1 MSRDLS
7 SMPCSATP
15 LVAIVDGS
23 EWADK
28 IQVISNAARA
38 GRIDKKPMTLR
49 RGTCHLCPARRHL
62 SWLLLMGRS
71 GPTRYSQSRAN
82 RQEAD
87 DAASRDLS
95 SMPCSATPLVAI
107 VDGSEWAD
115 KIQVINAARA
125 GRIDKKPMTLRRGT
139 CHLCPAR
146 RHLSWLLLMGQSGL
160 TRYRL

>member
-1 MSRDLS
+1 MTSNLIIRCSQSRANRQEADDAASRDLS

-115 KIQVINAARA
+115 KIQVISSLF
-125 GRIDKKPMTLRRGT
+125 MF
-139 CHLCPAR
+139 
-146 RHLSWLLLMGQSGL
+146 
-160 TRYRL
+160 

>member
-1 MSRDLS
+1 MQ
-7 SMPCSATP
+7 PEQGEQT
-15 LVAIVDGS
+15 
-23 EWADK
+23 
-28 IQVISNAARA
+28 N
-38 GRIDKKPMTLR
+38 KPMTLR

-115 KIQVINAARA
+115 KIQAPTREQ
-125 GRIDKKPMTLRRGT
+125 G
-139 CHLCPAR
+139 LC
-146 RHLSWLLLMGQSGL
+146 
-160 TRYRL
+160 